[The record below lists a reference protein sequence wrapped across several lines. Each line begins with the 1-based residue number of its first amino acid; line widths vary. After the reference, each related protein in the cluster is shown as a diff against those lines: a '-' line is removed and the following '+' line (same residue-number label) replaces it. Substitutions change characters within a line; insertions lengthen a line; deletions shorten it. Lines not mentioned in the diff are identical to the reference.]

1 MKRKRGTL
9 TGGTGDVNP
18 QFLSSAIP
26 LNGATAETSIQLPV
40 TRIPQS
46 GVATIIEIIKIW
58 WDWKDTSTTAA
69 AGVRTE
75 LAVVTFGTKSFGATK
90 NAGMGEP
97 TVFAVFSLA
106 NSNAFTAA
114 GTYDAVW
121 NPIQMMD
128 FDDGAGHGILVATDK
143 MYVQTTMGTNTATT
157 DNTGWSF
164 KMLYRFKNVGI
175 EEYVGIVQSQQ

>member
-18 QFLSSAIP
+18 QFLSATVP
-26 LNGATAETSIQLPV
+26 VGGATTELSIQLPV

-46 GVATIIEIIKIW
+46 GVATIIEVIKIW
-58 WDWKDTSTTAA
+58 WDWKDTVTTAA
-69 AGVRTE
+69 AGIRTE
-75 LAVVTFGTKSFGATK
+75 LAIATFGTKSFGATQ
-90 NAGMGEP
+90 NDGLGEP
-97 TVFAVFSLA
+97 TVFAAFSLA

-114 GTYDAVW
+114 GTYDTIW
-121 NPIQMMD
+121 NPIQLMD

-143 MYVQTTMGTNTATT
+143 MFIQTTLGTNTAPVATK
-157 DNTGWSF
+157 WSF